1 MSSIPS
7 SPSSGSPYQSGFP
20 LPSLAE
26 LAARGP
32 QMWPELSDAQ
42 VQRLRGFGTE
52 TTFAA
57 GDVLMEPGE
66 VSQRMFVI
74 LEGELEVVHPRG
86 DSEELIH
93 VHVAREFT
101 GEISQLT
108 GRHILVRG
116 RAKTA
121 LRVLCIDAA
130 HLKAVVQTDGELSE
144 LFIRAYILRRVGLLT
159 GGYGDVVVLGS
170 LNSAATLRVQA
181 FLVRNG
187 NPYRYVDVDRDPDV
201 QALLDQ
207 FHVTTGDIPILV
219 CRGEQVM
226 KNPSDADIADCLGF
240 NPVLDASVVHDVVV
254 VGAGPSGLAAAVYGA
269 SEGLDVVV
277 LETVAPGGQAGS
289 SSKIENYLGFPTGI
303 SGQALGARAF
313 NQAEKFGAQVRI
325 AESAARLHCDE
336 TPFRIELNNGKS
348 VLARAVVVATG
359 AEYRKLEVPELARFE
374 GAGVY
379 YAATF
384 VEAQRCG
391 DEEAIIIGG
400 GNSAGQAATF
410 LARSVKHV
418 HMLIRGPD
426 LAASMSRYLI
436 RRIDET
442 PNITLRRRTRVIG
455 LAGETHLEKVTW
467 KDDASGEETTHPVR
481 HLFSMAGAKPN
492 TEWIRDS
499 VETDANGFICTGVEV
514 TPEGLKNGGWSLPR
528 PPMLF
533 ETSRPKVF
541 AVGDVRAGST
551 KRVASA
557 VGEGSVCIG
566 LVHKVLAE

>member
-1 MSSIPS
+1 MTTTPPTTLTRSSI
-7 SPSSGSPYQSGFP
+7 P
-20 LPSLAE
+20 LPSLEE
-26 LAARGP
+26 LAARAP
-32 QMWPELSDAQ
+32 QMWPQLTDAQ
-42 VQRLRGFGTE
+42 VQRMRAFGQD

-57 GDVLMEPGE
+57 GEILFDAGQ
-66 VSQRMFVI
+66 VSLRMFVI

-86 DSEELIH
+86 TSEELIH
-93 VHVAREFT
+93 VHVAREFS

-116 RAKTA
+116 RARTE
-121 LRVLCIDAA
+121 LRVLCVDAA

-144 LFIRAYILRRVGLLT
+144 LFIRAYILRRVGLLS
-159 GGYGDVVVLGS
+159 GGFGEVVILGS

-187 NPYRYVDVDRDPDV
+187 NPYEYVDVERDADV

-207 FHVTTGDIPILV
+207 FHVTTGDIPILI
-219 CRGEQVM
+219 CRGEQVL
-226 KNPSDADIADCLGF
+226 KNPSDAEIADSLGF
-240 NPVLDASVVHDVVV
+240 NPVMDASHRARPGGRRRRAF
-254 VGAGPSGLAAAVYGA
+254 GAGSRGVRRVRGARRGGARDRGARRAGRLQLEDRELPRLPHRHLRAGAGGARLQPGGEVRRPGAHRRDRHPACTATRPPSG
-269 SEGLDVVV
+269 
-277 LETVAPGGQAGS
+277 S
-289 SSKIENYLGFPTGI
+289 SWATGE
-303 SGQALGARAF
+303 A
-313 NQAEKFGAQVRI
+313 
-325 AESAARLHCDE
+325 
-336 TPFRIELNNGKS
+336 
-348 VLARAVVVATG
+348 VLARSVIVASG

-436 RRIDET
+436 RRLEET
-442 PNITLRRRTRVIG
+442 PNITLRRRTRVVA
-455 LAGETHLEKVTW
+455 LHGETHLERVTW
-467 KDDASGEETTHPVR
+467 KDDVSGEESTHPVR

-492 TEWIRDS
+492 TEWIRDC
-499 VETDANGFICTGVEV
+499 VEMDANGFICTGAEI
-514 TPEGLKNGGWSLPR
+514 TAEGLKSGGWSLPR

-533 ETSRPKVF
+533 ETSKPKVF
-541 AVGDVRAGST
+541 AVGDVRSGST